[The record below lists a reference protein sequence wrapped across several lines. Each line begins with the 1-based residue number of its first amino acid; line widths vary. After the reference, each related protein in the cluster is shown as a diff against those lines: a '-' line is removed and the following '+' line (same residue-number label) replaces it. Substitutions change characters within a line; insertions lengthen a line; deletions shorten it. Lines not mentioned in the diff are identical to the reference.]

1 MVGRLASAGP
11 KKRAIRIGWGS
22 RFAHAR
28 PHSAAP
34 GHVGAPLPGRS
45 GRIAAPMIEPEAQQ
59 RKQCGNQASLPVSQ
73 TALGATMGSVQAG
86 GPAFGFSRR
95 LTAAVSRARTN
106 PPRRSHR
113 KRVACSEGNQ
123 RILRPCLVAEEIRPF
138 SRSSGKQRRL
148 LGAGAKQRRQRT
160 APPLPRRRHRGH
172 HRAHVCCQPAQSIH
186 IPALRA
192 ITARCGRPLSPGG
205 LGPSTALQLG

>member
-1 MVGRLASAGP
+1 
-11 KKRAIRIGWGS
+11 
-22 RFAHAR
+22 
-28 PHSAAP
+28 
-34 GHVGAPLPGRS
+34 
-45 GRIAAPMIEPEAQQ
+45 MIEPEAQQ
-59 RKQCGNQASLPVSQ
+59 RKQRGNQASLPVSQ
-73 TALGATMGSVQAG
+73 TAIGATMGSVQAG
-86 GPAFGFSRR
+86 GPAFGSSRR
-95 LTAAVSRARTN
+95 LRAVVARARTN
-106 PPRRSHR
+106 PPRRCHR

-148 LGAGAKQRRQRT
+148 SGAGAEQRRRKT
-160 APPLPRRRHRGH
+160 APPLPRRGHCGH
-172 HRAHVCCQPAQSIH
+172 HGAHVCCQPAQSIH